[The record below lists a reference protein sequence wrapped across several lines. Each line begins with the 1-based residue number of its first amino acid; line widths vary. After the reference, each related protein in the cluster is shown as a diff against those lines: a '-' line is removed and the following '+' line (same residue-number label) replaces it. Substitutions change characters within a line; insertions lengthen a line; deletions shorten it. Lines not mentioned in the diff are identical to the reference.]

1 MLRRSCSERVCGQQ
15 YLPWEKIEFSVSFLH
30 YTKGV
35 VTKSKPIALVK
46 LENYFATILSRKSFF
61 ENEGFLRWL
70 SGKRKFYSIS
80 LEAPG
85 YFSQTYFSQ
94 ILFTLT
100 LVYLLLLLQFLT
112 AAAEKM
118 YWNVQIF
125 LKWTHFILRQFLL
138 ALVCCT
144 KKTFLRC
151 CYQYKRLGT

>member
-80 LEAPG
+80 LESLQATSAKLTFHK
-85 YFSQTYFSQ
+85 FS
-94 ILFTLT
+94 
-100 LVYLLLLLQFLT
+100 LL
-112 AAAEKM
+112 
-118 YWNVQIF
+118 
-125 LKWTHFILRQFLL
+125 
-138 ALVCCT
+138 
-144 KKTFLRC
+144 
-151 CYQYKRLGT
+151 